1 LKFLVDHLPELAA
14 KARARVKRGYYDS
27 SGSPNASQRSLVKTI
42 QESRKTPV
50 ITEIKYASP
59 SSGKIRESGNPLQ
72 IAKAML
78 SGGAC
83 AISVLTDPENFD
95 GNLETLVTISR
106 DTEALTIMKDI
117 IVSPEQLQ
125 AGARAGASAVVLI
138 SEVFTGKLSNVGL
151 DGMILEANRLGLE
164 VLVEANSAGEFESLR
179 RLRPDLYGI
188 NNRNLS
194 TFQLD
199 LSTTEK
205 ILAENIDM
213 DRPVVSESGI
223 ESPRDIRRLRTAGAT
238 AFLVGTSI
246 MKSSDI
252 EGKVKELVNA

>member
-1 LKFLVDHLPELAA
+1 LTLLVDHLPELAA
-14 KARARVKRGYYDS
+14 KARARVKRGYYDNCETA
-27 SGSPNASQRSLVKTI
+27 NASPKGLVTAI

-59 SSGKIRESGNPLQ
+59 SAGKIRESGNPLR
-72 IAKAML
+72 IARAML

-95 GNLETLVTISR
+95 GNLENLVTISR
-106 DTEALTIMKDI
+106 DTEAPRIMKDI
-117 IVSPEQLQ
+117 IVSPKQLQ

-138 SEVFTGKLSNVGL
+138 SEVFSRKLSNVGL
-151 DGMILEANRLGLE
+151 DSMILEANRLGLE

-179 RLRPDLYGI
+179 RFRPDLYGI

-194 TFQLD
+194 TFQVD

-205 ILAENIDM
+205 ILAQNADM

-223 ESPRDIRRLRTAGAT
+223 ESARDVRRLKAAGAG

-246 MKSSDI
+246 MKSSDV
-252 EGKVKELVNA
+252 EGKVRELVNA

>member
-1 LKFLVDHLPELAA
+1 MPELAA

-27 SGSPNASQRSLVKTI
+27 GGTANASPRSLVRAI
-42 QESRKTPV
+42 QQSRKTPV

-59 SSGKIRESGNPLQ
+59 SAGRIRESGKPLR
-72 IAKAML
+72 IAEAML
-78 SGGAC
+78 NGGAC
-83 AISVLTDPENFD
+83 GISALTDPENFD
-95 GNLETLVTISR
+95 GSLETLVTISQ
-106 DTEALTIMKDI
+106 DTEAPTIMKDI
-117 IVSPEQLQ
+117 IVSPKQLQ

-138 SEVFTGKLSNVGL
+138 SEVFSRKLSNVGL
-151 DGMILEANRLGLE
+151 DSMILEANRLGLE
-164 VLVEANSAGEFESLR
+164 VLVEANSASEFESLR
-179 RLRPDLYGI
+179 RFRPDLYGI

-205 ILAENIDM
+205 ILAENVNM

-223 ESPRDIRRLRTAGAT
+223 ESPHDIRRLKTAGAR

-246 MKSSDI
+246 MKSPDI
-252 EGKVKELVNA
+252 EGKVRELVSA

>member
-1 LKFLVDHLPELAA
+1 MVDHLPELAA
-14 KARARVKRGYYDS
+14 KARARVKRGYYDKVRTADTS
-27 SGSPNASQRSLVKTI
+27 RRNLVRAI
-42 QESRKTPV
+42 QENRMTPV

-59 SSGKIRESGNPLQ
+59 SAGKIRESGNPLQ

-95 GNLETLVTISR
+95 GNLETLVNISQ
-106 DTEALTIMKDI
+106 DTEAPTIMKDI
-117 IVSPEQLQ
+117 IVSLRQLQ
-125 AGARAGASAVVLI
+125 AGRRAGASAVVLI
-138 SEVFTGKLSNVGL
+138 SEIFSRKLSNVGL
-151 DGMILEANRLGLE
+151 DSMVLEANRLGLE
-164 VLVEANSAGEFESLR
+164 VLLEANSADEFENLR
-179 RLRPDLYGI
+179 NFRPDLYGI

-205 ILAENIDM
+205 ILAENADL
-213 DRPVVSESGI
+213 DRPIVSESGI
-223 ESPRDIRRLRTAGAT
+223 ESPNDIRRLKAAGAG

-252 EGKVKELVNA
+252 EGKVKELVNS

>member
-1 LKFLVDHLPELAA
+1 MIDHLPELAA
-14 KARARVKRGYYDS
+14 KARDRVKRGYYDNVRTADN
-27 SGSPNASQRSLVKTI
+27 SPRNLVKAI
-42 QESRKTPV
+42 QETRTTPV

-59 SSGKIRESGNPLQ
+59 SVGKIREFGNPLQ

-95 GNLETLVTISR
+95 GNLETLVTISQ
-106 DTEALTIMKDI
+106 DTEVPTIMKDI
-117 IVSPEQLQ
+117 VVSPKQLQ
-125 AGARAGASAVVLI
+125 AGKRAGASAVVLI
-138 SEVFTGKLSNVGL
+138 SEIFSRKLSNVGL
-151 DGMILEANRLGLE
+151 DSMVLEANRLGLE
-164 VLVEANSAGEFESLR
+164 VLLEANSTGEFENLR
-179 RLRPDLYGI
+179 RFRPDLYGI

-205 ILAENIDM
+205 ILAENADL
-213 DRPVVSESGI
+213 DRPIVSESGI
-223 ESPRDIRRLRTAGAT
+223 ESPNDIRRLRAAGAG

-252 EGKVKELVNA
+252 EGKVRELVNA

>member
-1 LKFLVDHLPELAA
+1 MTFLADHLAELAA
-14 KARARVKRGYYDS
+14 KARARVKRGYYDT
-27 SGSPNASQRSLVKTI
+27 SGSVNASRRSLVKTI
-42 QESRKTPV
+42 QENRKTPI

-59 SSGKIRESGNPLQ
+59 SAGKIREPGNALL

-83 AISVLTDPENFD
+83 ALSVLTDPENFD
-95 GNLETLVTISR
+95 GNLDTLVTISK
-106 DTEALTIMKDI
+106 EVHVPTIMKDI
-117 IVSPEQLQ
+117 VVSPKQLQ
-125 AGARAGASAVVLI
+125 AGRNAGASAVVLI
-138 SEVFTGKLSNVGL
+138 SEIFSRRLSNVGL
-151 DGMILEANRLGLE
+151 DTMILEANRLGLE
-164 VLVEANSAGEFESLR
+164 VLVEANSASEFDSLR
-179 RLRPDLYGI
+179 RFRPDLYGI

-205 ILAENIDM
+205 ILAENVDM

-223 ESPRDIRRLRTAGAT
+223 ESPRDIRRLKAAGVE

-246 MKSSDI
+246 MKSSDM
-252 EGKVKELVNA
+252 EGKVRKLVNA

>member
-1 LKFLVDHLPELAA
+1 MIDHLPELAA
-14 KARARVKRGYYDS
+14 KARDRVKRGYYDNVRTADN
-27 SGSPNASQRSLVKTI
+27 SPRNLVKAI
-42 QESRKTPV
+42 QETRTTPV

-59 SSGKIRESGNPLQ
+59 SVGKIREFGNPLQ

-95 GNLETLVTISR
+95 GNLETLVTISQ
-106 DTEALTIMKDI
+106 DTEVPTIMKDI
-117 IVSPEQLQ
+117 VVSPKQLQ
-125 AGARAGASAVVLI
+125 AGKRAGASAVVLI
-138 SEVFTGKLSNVGL
+138 SEIFSRKLSNVGL
-151 DGMILEANRLGLE
+151 DSMVLEANRLGLE
-164 VLVEANSAGEFESLR
+164 VLLEANSTGEFENLR
-179 RLRPDLYGI
+179 RFRPDLYGI

-205 ILAENIDM
+205 ILAENADLE
-213 DRPVVSESGI
+213 RPIVSESGI
-223 ESPRDIRRLRTAGAT
+223 ESPNDIRRLRAAGAG

-252 EGKVKELVNA
+252 EGKVRELVYA

>member
-1 LKFLVDHLPELAA
+1 LPELAA
-14 KARARVKRGYYDS
+14 NARARVKLGYYDN
-27 SGSPNASQRSLVKTI
+27 GRPADTSPRSLVKAI
-42 QESRKTPV
+42 QESRRIPV

-59 SSGKIRESGNPLQ
+59 SVGKIRESGDPLQ

-95 GNLETLVTISR
+95 GNLETLVTISK
-106 DTEALTIMKDI
+106 DVDAPTIMKDV
-117 IVSPEQLQ
+117 IVSPKQLQ
-125 AGARAGASAVVLI
+125 AGKRAGASAVVLI
-138 SEVFTGKLSNVGL
+138 SEIFSRKLSNVGL
-151 DGMILEANRLGLE
+151 DSMVLEANRLGLE
-164 VLVEANSAGEFESLR
+164 VLLEANSTSEFENLR
-179 RLRPDLYGI
+179 RFRPDIYGI

-199 LSTTEK
+199 LSTTER
-205 ILAENIDM
+205 ILAENADL
-213 DRPVVSESGI
+213 DRPIVSESGI
-223 ESPRDIRRLRTAGAT
+223 DSPNDIRRLKTAGAR

-252 EGKVKELVNA
+252 EGKVRELVNA

>member
-1 LKFLVDHLPELAA
+1 LTFLVDHLPELAA
-14 KARARVKRGYYDS
+14 KARARVKRGYYENC
-27 SGSPNASQRSLVKTI
+27 GTANASPRGLVKAI
-42 QESRKTPV
+42 QGSRKTPV

-59 SSGKIRESGNPLQ
+59 SAGKIRESGSALQ

-83 AISVLTDPENFD
+83 GISILTDPENFG
-95 GNLETLVTISR
+95 GNLETLATISR
-106 DTEALTIMKDI
+106 EVEVPTIMKDI
-117 IVSPEQLQ
+117 VVSPKQLQ
-125 AGARAGASAVVLI
+125 AGRRAGASAVVLI
-138 SEVFTGKLSNVGL
+138 SEIFTRKLSNVGL
-151 DGMILEANRLGLE
+151 DSMILEANRIGLE

-179 RLRPDLYGI
+179 RFRPDLYGI

-199 LSTTEK
+199 LSTTER
-205 ILAENIDM
+205 ILAENGDV

-223 ESPRDIRRLRTAGAT
+223 ESQQDIRRLRAAGAR

-246 MKSSDI
+246 MKSSHI
-252 EGKVKELVNA
+252 ERKVRELVNA

>member
-1 LKFLVDHLPELAA
+1 MVDHLPELAA
-14 KARARVKRGYYDS
+14 KARARVERGYYDN
-27 SGSPNASQRSLVKTI
+27 GGTANVSPRGLVKVI

-59 SSGKIRESGNPLQ
+59 SAGKIRESGNPLQ

-95 GNLETLVTISR
+95 GNLETLVTISQN
-106 DTEALTIMKDI
+106 TEAPTIMKDV
-117 IVSPEQLQ
+117 IVSPKQLQ
-125 AGARAGASAVVLI
+125 AGKRAGASAVVLI
-138 SEVFTGKLSNVGL
+138 SEIFTRKLSNVGL
-151 DGMILEANRLGLE
+151 NSMVLEANRLGLE
-164 VLVEANSAGEFESLR
+164 VLLEANSAGEFKNLR
-179 RLRPDLYGI
+179 RFRPDLYGI

-205 ILAENIDM
+205 ILAENADL
-213 DRPVVSESGI
+213 DRPIVSESGI
-223 ESPRDIRRLRTAGAT
+223 ESPNDIRRLRAAGAG

-252 EGKVKELVNA
+252 EGKVRKLVNA

>member
-1 LKFLVDHLPELAA
+1 MVDHLPELAA
-14 KARARVKRGYYDS
+14 KARARVKRGYYDD
-27 SGSPNASQRSLVKTI
+27 GGTANASSRGLVKAI

-59 SSGKIRESGNPLQ
+59 SAGKIRESGSPLQ
-72 IAKAML
+72 IAKGML
-78 SGGAC
+78 NGGAC
-83 AISVLTDPENFD
+83 AISILTDPENFE

-106 DTEALTIMKDI
+106 ETRALLIMKDI
-117 IVSPEQLQ
+117 IVSPKQLH

-138 SEVFTGKLSNVGL
+138 SEVFSRKLSNVGL
-151 DGMILEANRLGLE
+151 DSMILEANRLGLE
-164 VLVEANSAGEFESLR
+164 VLVEANSASEFESLR
-179 RLRPDLYGI
+179 RFRPDLYGI

-199 LSTTEK
+199 LSTTER
-205 ILAENIDM
+205 ILAENVNM

-223 ESPRDIRRLRTAGAT
+223 ESPLDIRRLKAAGAR

-246 MKSSDI
+246 MKSPDI
-252 EGKVKELVNA
+252 EGKVRELVGA

>member
-1 LKFLVDHLPELAA
+1 LPELAA
-14 KARARVKRGYYDS
+14 KARARVKRGYYD
-27 SGSPNASQRSLVKTI
+27 GSNTANASPGGLVQAI
-42 QESRKTPV
+42 QETKKTPV

-78 SGGAC
+78 NGGAC

-95 GNLETLVTISR
+95 GDLETLVTISR
-106 DTEALTIMKDI
+106 EIKAPTIMKDI
-117 IVSPEQLQ
+117 IVSPKQLQ

-138 SEVFTGKLSNVGL
+138 SEVFSRKLSNVGL
-151 DGMILEANRLGLE
+151 DSMILEASRFGLE
-164 VLVEANSAGEFESLR
+164 VLVEANSAVEFESLR
-179 RLRPDLYGI
+179 RFQPDLYGI

-194 TFQLD
+194 TFELD

-205 ILAENIDM
+205 ILSENVGM
-213 DRPVVSESGI
+213 DRLVVSESGI
-223 ESPRDIRRLRTAGAT
+223 ESQQHIRRLKAAGAG

-252 EGKVKELVNA
+252 EGKVRELVSA

>member
-1 LKFLVDHLPELAA
+1 LVDHLPELAA
-14 KARARVKRGYYDS
+14 KARARVKRGYYDR
-27 SGSPNASQRSLVKTI
+27 SGSANASRRSLVKTI

-59 SSGKIRESGNPLQ
+59 SAGKIRESGSPLE
-72 IAKAML
+72 IAKAIL

-95 GNLETLVTISR
+95 GDLDTLVTISR
-106 DTEALTIMKDI
+106 EIEAPTIMKDI
-117 IVSPEQLQ
+117 IVSLEQLR
-125 AGARAGASAVVLI
+125 AAARAGASAVVLI
-138 SEVFTGKLSNVGL
+138 SEIFSRKLSGVGL
-151 DGMILEANRLGLE
+151 DSMILEANRLGLE
-164 VLVEANSAGEFESLR
+164 LLVEANSASEFESLR
-179 RLRPDLYGI
+179 RFRPDLYGI

-205 ILAENIDM
+205 ILAENVNM

-223 ESPRDIRRLRTAGAT
+223 ESPHDITRLKAAGAD

-252 EGKVKELVNA
+252 EGKVRELVNA

>member
-1 LKFLVDHLPELAA
+1 LVDHLPGLAA
-14 KARARVKRGYYDS
+14 RALARVKRGYYS
-27 SGSPNASQRSLVKTI
+27 NAGTSNTSPRSLVKAI
-42 QESRKTPV
+42 EESRKIPI

-59 SSGKIRESGNPLQ
+59 SAGKIRESGNPLQ

-83 AISVLTDPENFD
+83 AISVLTDPESFD
-95 GNLETLVTISR
+95 GSLKTLETISR
-106 DTEALTIMKDI
+106 DTHAPTIMKDI
-117 IVSPEQLQ
+117 IVSHQQLN

-138 SEVFTGKLSNVGL
+138 SEVFTRKLSSIGL
-151 DGMILEANRLGLE
+151 ESMISEAQRLGLE
-164 VLVEANSAGEFESLR
+164 ALVEANSIGEFESLR
-179 RLRPDLYGI
+179 RFRPDLYGI

-205 ILAENIDM
+205 ILAENHRM
-213 DRPVVSESGI
+213 DTPVVSESGI
-223 ESPRDIRRLRTAGAT
+223 ESPNDIRRLKAAGAR

-246 MKSSDI
+246 MKSSDV
-252 EGKVKELVNA
+252 ETKVRELVNA

>member
-1 LKFLVDHLPELAA
+1 LVDHLSELAA
-14 KARARVKRGYYDS
+14 KARARVKRGYYDN
-27 SGSPNASQRSLVKTI
+27 GGTANTPPRGLVKAI
-42 QESRKTPV
+42 QESRKMPV

-59 SSGKIRESGNPLQ
+59 SAGKIRESGNPLQ

-83 AISVLTDPENFD
+83 AISILTDPENFD
-95 GNLETLVTISR
+95 GNLDTLARISR
-106 DTEALTIMKDI
+106 ETEAATIMKDI
-117 IVSPEQLQ
+117 MVSPKQLQ
-125 AGARAGASAVVLI
+125 AGARAGASAVLLI
-138 SEVFTGKLSNVGL
+138 SEVFSRKLSNVGL
-151 DGMILEANRLGLE
+151 DSMILEANRFGLE
-164 VLVEANSAGEFESLR
+164 VLVEANSPVEFESLR
-179 RLRPDLYGI
+179 RFRPDLYGI

-205 ILAENIDM
+205 ILAENADI

-223 ESPRDIRRLRTAGAT
+223 ESPHDIRRLKAAGAN

-246 MKSSDI
+246 MKSPDVES
-252 EGKVKELVNA
+252 KVKELVNA

>member
-1 LKFLVDHLPELAA
+1 LTLLVDHLPELAA
-14 KARARVKRGYYDS
+14 KARARVKRGYYDN
-27 SGSPNASQRSLVKTI
+27 GETATPSPRSLVKAI
-42 QESRKTPV
+42 QELERTPI
-50 ITEIKYASP
+50 ITEIKFASP
-59 SSGKIRESGNPLQ
+59 SAGKIRESGNPLQ

-83 AISVLTDPENFD
+83 GISVLTDPENFD

-106 DTEALTIMKDI
+106 ETEAPTIMKDI
-117 IVSPEQLQ
+117 IVSPKQLQ

-138 SEVFTGKLSNVGL
+138 SEVFSRKLSNVGL
-151 DGMILEANRLGLE
+151 DSMILEANRFGLE

-179 RLRPDLYGI
+179 RFRPDLYGI

-205 ILAENIDM
+205 ILAGNVYM

-223 ESPRDIRRLRTAGAT
+223 ESPHDIRRLKTAGAG

-246 MKSSDI
+246 MKSPDI
-252 EGKVKELVNA
+252 EGKVRELVNA

>member
-1 LKFLVDHLPELAA
+1 LPELTA

-27 SGSPNASQRSLVKTI
+27 SGSANGPRRSLIKAI

-59 SSGKIRESGNPLQ
+59 SAGKIRESGNPLQ

-83 AISVLTDPENFD
+83 GISVLTDPDNFD
-95 GNLETLVTISR
+95 GNLETLVTICR
-106 DTEALTIMKDI
+106 DTEAPTIMKDI
-117 IVSPEQLQ
+117 VVSPKQLQ

-138 SEVFTGKLSNVGL
+138 SEVFTRKLSDIGL
-151 DGMILEANRLGLE
+151 DSMILEANRLGLE

-179 RLRPDLYGI
+179 RFRPDLYGV

-205 ILAENIDM
+205 ILTENVDM

>member
-1 LKFLVDHLPELAA
+1 VTLLVDHLPELAA
-14 KARARVKRGYYDS
+14 KARARVKRGYYDN
-27 SGSPNASQRSLVKTI
+27 GETVTPSPRSLVKAI
-42 QESRKTPV
+42 QELGRTPI
-50 ITEIKYASP
+50 ITEIKFASP
-59 SSGKIRESGNPLQ
+59 SAGKIRESGNPLQ

-83 AISVLTDPENFD
+83 GISVLTDPENFD

-106 DTEALTIMKDI
+106 DTEAPTIMKDI
-117 IVSPEQLQ
+117 IVSPKQLQ

-138 SEVFTGKLSNVGL
+138 SEVFSRKLSNVGL
-151 DGMILEANRLGLE
+151 DSMILEANRFGLE

-179 RLRPDLYGI
+179 RFRPDLYGI

-205 ILAENIDM
+205 ILAGNVGV

-223 ESPRDIRRLRTAGAT
+223 ESPHDIRRLKTAGAG

-246 MKSSDI
+246 MKSPDI
-252 EGKVKELVNA
+252 EGKVRELVNA

>member
-1 LKFLVDHLPELAA
+1 MTFLVDHLPELAA
-14 KARARVKRGYYDS
+14 KARARVKRGYYDI
-27 SGSPNASQRSLVKTI
+27 SGSANPSRRSLVKTI

-59 SSGKIRESGNPLQ
+59 SAGKIRESGNALQ
-72 IAKAML
+72 VAKAML

-83 AISVLTDPENFD
+83 GLSVLTDPENFD

-106 DTEALTIMKDI
+106 NTEAPTIMKDI
-117 IVSPEQLQ
+117 VVSPKQLQ

-138 SEVFTGKLSNVGL
+138 SEIFSRKLSNVGL
-151 DGMILEANRLGLE
+151 DSMILEANRLGLE
-164 VLVEANSAGEFESLR
+164 VLVEANSAGEFESLQR
-179 RLRPDLYGI
+179 FRPDLYGI

-205 ILAENIDM
+205 ILAENVDM

-223 ESPRDIRRLRTAGAT
+223 ESPRDIRRLKAAGAQ

-246 MKSSDI
+246 MKSVDI
-252 EGKVKELVNA
+252 EGKVRELVNA

>member
-1 LKFLVDHLPELAA
+1 LVDHLPELTA
-14 KARARVKRGYYDS
+14 KARARVNRGYYDS
-27 SGSPNASQRSLVKTI
+27 GGSAIASRRSLVKTI

-59 SSGKIRESGNPLQ
+59 SAGKIRESGNPLQ

-78 SGGAC
+78 RGGAC
-83 AISVLTDPENFD
+83 AISVLTDPEYFD
-95 GNLETLVTISR
+95 GNLEALVTISR
-106 DTEALTIMKDI
+106 DTEAPTIMKDI
-117 IVSPEQLQ
+117 IVSPKQLHAA
-125 AGARAGASAVVLI
+125 AGAGASAVVLI
-138 SEVFTGKLSNVGL
+138 SEIFSRKLSSVGL
-151 DGMILEANRLGLE
+151 DSMILEANRLGLE
-164 VLVEANSAGEFESLR
+164 LLVEANSASEFESLR
-179 RLRPDLYGI
+179 RFRPDLYGI

-205 ILAENIDM
+205 ILSENVDM

-223 ESPRDIRRLRTAGAT
+223 ESPDDIRRLRAAGAR

-246 MKSSDI
+246 MKSLDI
-252 EGKVKELVNA
+252 EGKVREMVNA